1 MNRINVSLDALNN
14 EIFSKMNGG
23 KAKSEEIVRGIE
35 EAVAQGLAVKVNMV
49 VKGINE
55 SEILPMARFFEE
67 KGMTI
72 RFIEYMDVETLNG
85 WKMDEVLT
93 SKEVHDMIHQEIPLK
108 PVQST
113 FLARFLKGIDTEV
126 RMWKAVLFLPYQEL
140 FVLIARECAYQ
151 LTVKSIH
158 AICLKRR

>member
-1 MNRINVSLDALNN
+1 
-14 EIFSKMNGG
+14 
-23 KAKSEEIVRGIE
+23 
-35 EAVAQGLAVKVNMV
+35 
-49 VKGINE
+49 
-55 SEILPMARFFEE
+55 
-67 KGMTI
+67 
-72 RFIEYMDVETLNG
+72 MDVETLNG

-113 FLARFLKGIDTEV
+113 FLARLLKGIDTEV
-126 RMWKAVLFLPYQEL
+126 RMWKAILFLPYQEL
-140 FVLIARECAYQ
+140 FVMIARECAYQ